1 MLKVKKVSSENSVSR
16 DILVAFLDSLLGTS
30 KIKDYSCN
38 GLQVEGTGQ
47 IKKIALV
54 VDASMEAYR
63 KTVELGC
70 QMLIVHHGII
80 WGGIK
85 SITGTVYSQ
94 IKYLLDNNINLYASH
109 LPLDLHPQLG
119 NNAGLAKLI
128 GLTSLKPFGL
138 YNGLEIGFE
147 GKLIKPLSLDNLVHL
162 LCEKLGGECTV
173 LPFGKEK
180 VKSVAV
186 VSGGAA
192 EELDEAIKKGV
203 DCFIT
208 GESSHQNYHAA
219 LEAGIN
225 VIYAGHYHTEK
236 PGVQALGNAVRGRF
250 GVQTLFVDIPT
261 TI

>member
-1 MLKVKKVSSENSVSR
+1 MLKGKKVSSKNSVSR
-16 DILVAFLDSLLGTS
+16 DTLVAFLDSLLETS
-30 KIKDYSCN
+30 KIKDHSCN

-47 IKKIALV
+47 IKKIALA

-63 KTVELGC
+63 KAVELDC

-147 GKLIKPLSLDNLVHL
+147 GKLVKHLSLNNLVHL

-173 LPFGKEK
+173 LPFGEEK
-180 VKSVAV
+180 VKRIAV

-192 EELDEAIKKGV
+192 EELDQAIKKGV

-208 GESSHQNYHAA
+208 GEPSHPNYHAA

-236 PGVQALGNAVRGRF
+236 PGVQALGNAIRNRF
-250 GVQTLFVDIPT
+250 GVPTLFTDIPT